1 MELMAEATKKLPH
14 KYFSDQYD
22 DEEVLLVFNKHPVV
36 MRKGL
41 IFGMLAIALGTIPSF
56 FKPEMSVLGLGL
68 LGGLVLGGLV
78 FLPSWINWRFSIYII
93 TDQRLIQITQKG
105 LFKRSVVDLALTQIQ
120 MVNYSING
128 FQETLLGF
136 GTIMVQTYV
145 GDLTIHDVHHPA
157 KIQKEILLILRER
170 GIATNIYPNPNQPL
184 AGINEE
190 DNQED
195 DDEDEEDSE

>member
-1 MELMAEATKKLPH
+1 MATKPH
-14 KYFSDQYD
+14 KYFTDQYD

-41 IFGMLAIALGTIPSF
+41 IILMLAIAAGTLPSF
-56 FKPEMSVLGLGL
+56 VKPEMSVLGFGL
-68 LGGLVLGGLV
+68 LGGFLLGAIL
-78 FLPSWINWRFSIYII
+78 FFPSWIAWKFSVYIV

-105 LFKRSVVDLALTQIQ
+105 LFKRSVVDLALPQIQ

-136 GTIMVQTYV
+136 GTIVVQTYV

-157 KIQKEILLILRER
+157 KIQKELLKILRDR
-170 GIATNIYPNPNQPL
+170 GIATTSYPNPNQPD
-184 AGINEE
+184 AGRAQFGDEDGANEE
-190 DNQED
+190 
-195 DDEDEEDSE
+195 EDEEDDETED